1 MRSRSFSVVV
11 MVGLLVLGVGPGRA
25 FAGGDQ
31 GTTPEYWDQ
40 EAARYRRYAV
50 EYQTK
55 ADVYTAKA
63 DELQANGDPLFE
75 EYRAKAAE
83 ALAMVAYKRERA
95 AEFQAKAD
103 ALRGGRDGIGN
114 KPNEGEERRLEKP
127 KEDPVAKARAK
138 AKEAAREAEAREK
151 EQAHALELKRYVDDL
166 KVELEV
172 RKVKTRT
179 RCERLNKV
187 RRVTAF
193 KQEKT
198 LNALETLKARLEAA
212 EQGNKVEEAAG
223 IRKAIDAMNRRTART
238 IARQAKDA
246 RTCTEQSAPTSTVGP

>member
-1 MRSRSFSVVV
+1 MV

-40 EAARYRRYAV
+40 EAARYRQYAV
-50 EYQTK
+50 EYQAK
-55 ADVYTAKA
+55 ADAYTAKA

-103 ALRGGRDGIGN
+103 ALRGRRDGVGN
-114 KPNEGEERRLEKP
+114 KPNEDEDRRIERP
-127 KEDPVAKARAK
+127 KEDPAAKARAK

-151 EQAHALELKRYVDDL
+151 EQARAQELKRYVDDL

-179 RCERLNKV
+179 RCERLIKV

-193 KQEKT
+193 KQEKS

-212 EQGNKVEEAAG
+212 EQNNKVEEAAG
-223 IRKAIDAMNRRTART
+223 IRKAIDAMNRRAART
-238 IARQAKDA
+238 IAQQAKYA
-246 RTCTEQSAPTSTVGP
+246 RTCTDESAPTSTVAP